1 VSGTSGRTLLVA
13 STGGHLEE
21 LVRLRSRLDPQP
33 REVEWATFDDPQ
45 SRSLLRAEQVH
56 HVEYIAPRAY
66 GAAARAVGS
75 AARILRR
82 GGFDRVVSTGSGIA
96 IPFLA
101 VARARGIEGHYIESA
116 ARTEAPSMSGK
127 VVSRLP
133 GVRLYTQYRTWSGG
147 RWGYSGSLFDGF
159 RPVATPRPDGALA
172 RRVVVTLGT
181 MRTYPF
187 RSAVQ
192 RLVEVLPDVLA
203 PDAEVLW
210 QVGVTDTSDLGVDGH
225 DLVDATTMRAAVQEA
240 DLVIA
245 HAGIGSALTALD
257 AGLCPVLLPRTAS
270 RGEHVDEHQ
279 QLIARELAG
288 RGLAVSCDAPAVTA
302 EHLRSALATRVVVED
317 RPLPFTLSG
326 ARVSRS
332 ADVG

>member
-1 VSGTSGRTLLVA
+1 VSGTTGRTLLVA

-21 LVRLRSRLDPQP
+21 LVRLRSRLQPQP
-33 REVEWATFDDPQ
+33 QEVEWATFDDPQ
-45 SRSLLRAEQVH
+45 SRSLLSGERVH
-56 HVEYIAPRAY
+56 DVGYIAPRAY

-82 GGFDRVVSTGSGIA
+82 GRFDRVVSTGSGIA

-101 VARARGIEGHYIESA
+101 VARLQGVQGHYIESA
-116 ARTEAPSMSGK
+116 ARTEAPSMTGK

-133 GVRLYTQYRTWSGG
+133 GVRLYTQYRSWADD
-147 RWGYSGSLFDGF
+147 RWTYAGSLFDGF
-159 RPVATPRPDGALA
+159 GSAAAPTAPLLA

-187 RSAVQ
+187 RSAVE
-192 RLVEVLPDVLA
+192 RLVQVLPAVLA

-210 QVGVTDTSDLGVDGH
+210 QVGVTPSSDLGIDGH
-225 DLVDATTMRAAVQEA
+225 DLVDATTMRAAVQQA

-257 AGLCPVLLPRTAS
+257 AGLCPVLLPRSAT

-279 QLIARELAG
+279 GLIARELAS
-288 RGLAVSCDAPAVTA
+288 RGLAVSCDAPSVTA
-302 EHLRSALATRVVVED
+302 EHLRAALATRVVTQEQ
-317 RPLPFTLSG
+317 PMPFALDATSVSG
-326 ARVSRS
+326 S
-332 ADVG
+332 AAGG